1 VPKVLV
7 IDDEP
12 LVALMVRRTLQRTHE
27 VSVEHSA
34 RSGVDRFV
42 RGERFDV
49 IIADLNLPDGDAAW
63 IREELARLD
72 PALPGRMLVIT
83 GGAGTAVGR
92 AFLGQ
97 PGVRWLQKPFRT
109 AELIAQVDSVLS
121 DCISSVFPPSQEHAE
136 KA

>member
-12 LVALMVRRTLQRTHE
+12 LVALMLQRTLSGTHE

-34 RSGVDRFV
+34 RASVDRLA

-49 IIADLNLPDGDAAW
+49 IIADLNLPDGDAVW
-63 IREELARLD
+63 MRDELARLD
-72 PALPGRMLVIT
+72 PRLPRRLLVIT
-83 GGAGTAVGR
+83 GGAGSPSGR
-92 AFLGQ
+92 AFLRE

-121 DCISSVFPPSQEHAE
+121 DCISSVFPPSREHAE
-136 KA
+136 KT